1 MKTTTNKIA
10 VNTIIVQKGTL
21 LSFLQNIFGTK
32 LNIYGINIIIDACDT
47 LEKIKYDQEV
57 KSIESILTTVKNEN
71 TNANDNVDNK

>member
-21 LSFLQNIFGTK
+21 LSFSQNIFGTK